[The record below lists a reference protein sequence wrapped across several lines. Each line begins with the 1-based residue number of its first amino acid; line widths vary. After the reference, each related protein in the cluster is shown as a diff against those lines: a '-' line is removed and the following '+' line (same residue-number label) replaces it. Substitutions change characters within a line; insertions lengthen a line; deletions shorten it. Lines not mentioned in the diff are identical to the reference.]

1 MFGTPTGK
9 RVKVGRPM
17 SVRRLPLLLRSVV
30 WPASPAAALEAGPAA
45 TVIEVVDGDTVVL
58 DDRSQVRL
66 VGLQAPKLPLGRPD
80 FPNWPLAGDAS
91 TALRSIVEG
100 ARARLYTG
108 GAAQARSGRSLPH
121 LIVRRPPGRG
131 EG

>member
-1 MFGTPTGK
+1 MRRVGTRTGNRGK
-9 RVKVGRPM
+9 EGSHM
-17 SVRRLPLLLRSVV
+17 SVRRLRLMLLSVV

-80 FPNWPLAGDAS
+80 FPTWPLAGEARA
-91 TALRSIVEG
+91 ALRSIVEG
-100 ARARLYTG
+100 ERVRLYTG
-108 GAAQARSGRSLPH
+108 GAADRQSTRLNSSH
-121 LIVRRPPGRG
+121 
-131 EG
+131 